1 MKYLVFLLSILI
13 FSNAS
18 SVMADAIVM
27 DKPKIAI
34 TLPFD
39 DRYASAFYIV
49 DGDYFNVVIA
59 FAAGVAGSEQLIRQR
74 IQLADGQ
81 TYRLSIGG
89 YGDNEQAI
97 TISMTR
103 KKDVILADVMRC
115 ESRETMAKCN

>member
-1 MKYLVFLLSILI
+1 MKYLAFLLSFL
-13 FSNAS
+13 FFADTS

-27 DKPKIAI
+27 DQPKVAN
-34 TLPFD
+34 TLPFA

-49 DGDYFNVVIA
+49 DRDFFNVVIA
-59 FAAGVAGSEQLIRQR
+59 FATGVEGSEQLIRQR

-89 YGDNEQAI
+89 YGDNEQAT

-103 KKDVILADVMRC
+103 KKEVILADVMRC

>member
-1 MKYLVFLLSILI
+1 MKYLAFLLSILI

-27 DKPKIAI
+27 DKPKIAS
-34 TLPFD
+34 TLPFA

-49 DGDYFNVVIA
+49 DRDYFNVVIA
-59 FAAGVAGSEQLIRQR
+59 FAAGVEGSEQLIRQR

-89 YGDNEQAI
+89 YGDNEQAT